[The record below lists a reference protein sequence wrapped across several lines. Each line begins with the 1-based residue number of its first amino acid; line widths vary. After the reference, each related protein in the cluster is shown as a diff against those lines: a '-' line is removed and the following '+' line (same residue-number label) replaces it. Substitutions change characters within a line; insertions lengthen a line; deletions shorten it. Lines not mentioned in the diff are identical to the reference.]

1 MCCVVLW
8 CGGGDVWEGEEG
20 GRGGVRAR
28 EERMKGRRGDVRS
41 CMLVSNSP
49 PSSQPHVPETL
60 CIGVTFGLDESR
72 APAAPQ
78 RRSDIFFI
86 LVMGGRRELVATA
99 KDASTSSSWLPSP
112 CSVCIT

>member
-1 MCCVVLW
+1 
-8 CGGGDVWEGEEG
+8 
-20 GRGGVRAR
+20 
-28 EERMKGRRGDVRS
+28 MKGRRGDVRS

-86 LVMGGRRELVATA
+86 LVMGGRRELVARA
-99 KDASTSSSWLPSP
+99 KDASTSKLLVAPLTMQRVYNVDIFCVSHLQLRHM
-112 CSVCIT
+112 